1 MRGRKPKPTQQ
12 KKRAGNP
19 GKRKLNRREPKP
31 AISTDIQAAAINAM
45 AQAFQA
51 KYLSELRRTRIVT
64 DVDMAAFELM
74 STHYALAWRA
84 AERLERE
91 GLTQTNTFGMSK
103 HPLLQV
109 FRDNSNAFRAYA
121 AEFGMTPS
129 ARSRIHVAD
138 EMEQLSLAEILFGE
152 KATVEEGSGNG

>member
-1 MRGRKPKPTQQ
+1 MRGRKPKPTRQ
-12 KKRAGNP
+12 KQLAGNP

-31 AISTDIQAAAINAM
+31 TMSADMQPAAISVM
-45 AQAFQA
+45 AQVFQE
-51 KYLSELRRTRIVT
+51 KYLGELRRTKILT

-74 STHYALAWRA
+74 STHYAVAWRA

-91 GLTQTNTFGMSK
+91 GLTQTSVLGISK

-121 AEFGMTPS
+121 VEFGMTPS
-129 ARSRIHVAD
+129 ARSRIRAAD
-138 EMEQLSLAEILFGE
+138 ETGQLSLTEILFGE
-152 KATVEEGSGNG
+152 KATVEEANG